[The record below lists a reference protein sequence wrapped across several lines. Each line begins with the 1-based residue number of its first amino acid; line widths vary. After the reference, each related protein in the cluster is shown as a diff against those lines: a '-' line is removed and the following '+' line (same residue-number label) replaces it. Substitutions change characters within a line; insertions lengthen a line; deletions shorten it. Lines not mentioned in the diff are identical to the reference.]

1 MQIFEK
7 IKFHLLEEG
16 RDDMLKLHESL
27 CLRMRQLKIA
37 NAIGRYSK
45 SFHNSGE
52 NLRFRLVSKN
62 EQSRNAN

>member
-37 NAIGRYSK
+37 NAIGRYSLPPATSIHIFDGIFSK
-45 SFHNSGE
+45 SRGAD
-52 NLRFRLVSKN
+52 K
-62 EQSRNAN
+62 AI